1 MTTGRINQVTRQTGN
16 GEPRRERRTTR
27 PSYEGYNCLAASG
40 PPVNQR
46 LSQSDVR
53 KRAHR
58 GVHDEQSLGER
69 SPTQAQHSGDG
80 SSPRKAPFGARLP
93 TTPRCPVPRSSSTK
107 DASASS
113 TAREFSDS
121 RAAHKR
127 NHLSRRQSPT
137 SLTC

>member
-53 KRAHR
+53 KRALGR
-58 GVHDEQSLGER
+58 VQDEQSLGER

-93 TTPRCPVPRSSSTK
+93 TTPRGPVPRSSSTI
-107 DASASS
+107 DASTSS
-113 TAREFSDS
+113 AAREFGDS
-121 RAAHKR
+121 RALRKR
-127 NHLSRRQSPT
+127 NRLSRRRSPT